1 MANWA
6 AIGALGTA
14 AEGAGNYFG
23 QLNAQKIREERLAQ
37 ARGEK
42 LADRAHSEKRAD
54 DATEVAKEDARLAG
68 IADEEQRQLE
78 RREGKSDSSD
88 LRATILAERQGA
100 AVSARELAVSQEQAD
115 HDRDQGRLGE
125 EIDRVWTD
133 PKTGEIFE
141 IMKDGSDRSTGRFN
155 LPDEDYVD
163 PDAPPEDRGRV
174 ADMKE
179 LSEASMKIEYQRAGA
194 QAGFDDMLQA
204 MKDGYEPTDWV
215 RGNWDKLVIQSDL
228 TNEFASGQGQLFQRG
243 ATQLYE
249 NLLRRATGAAAP
261 DTEVDRYAEMFIPRP
276 GDHESVVT
284 AKLRASGLMIDAL
297 KGPAW
302 DGKTSTNNKQQ
313 WMSLA
318 RDVVQNAGLDELQD
332 GYDNTK
338 PNAYGAPIK
347 QPADEA
353 SAIGG
358 GGQGARNAGRVRL
371 SKEEFLKQRGG

>member
-42 LADRAHSEKRAD
+42 LADRAHNEKRAD
-54 DATEVAKEDARLAG
+54 DATATAKEDARLAD
-68 IADEEQRQLE
+68 IADEEQRQL
-78 RREGKSDSSD
+78 RRTEGKADGTA
-88 LRATILAERQGA
+88 LRATLLAERTSA
-100 AVSARELAVSQEQAD
+100 AADAEVLATSQEQAD
-115 HDRDQGRLGE
+115 YERDQARRSE
-125 EIDRVWTD
+125 EIDRTWTD

-163 PDAPPEDRGRV
+163 PNAPPEDRGRV
-174 ADMKE
+174 ADME
-179 LSEASMKIEYQRAGA
+179 DLSEAQMKIEYQRAGA

-204 MKDGYEPTDWV
+204 MRDGYEPTDYA
-215 RGNWDKLVIQSDL
+215 RGIFDKYAVKSDI
-228 TNEFASGQGQLFQRG
+228 TNEFASQQGQLYHRG

-261 DTEVDRYAEMFIPRP
+261 DTEVARYAEMFIPRP
-276 GDHESVVT
+276 GDHPSVVE
-284 AKLRASGLMIDAL
+284 AKLRAAGLMIDAL

-302 DGKTSTNNKQQ
+302 DGKTSTNDATEWKT
-313 WMSLA
+313 LA
-318 RDVVQNAGLDELQD
+318 RSVVQEAGIDDLQA
-332 GYDNTK
+332 GYDNTQ
-338 PNAYGAPIK
+338 PNAYGAPVED
-347 QPADEA
+347 PAKEPE
-353 SAIGG
+353 AIGA
-358 GGQGARNAGRVRL
+358 GGQSARSRAARM
-371 SKEEFLKQRGG
+371 FGGK